1 MASKIAILQST
12 LTKKI
17 KKKRKEIRERREGRD
32 FTASEQQRR
41 TKSQS
46 WANFN
51 FDQKTMKIR
60 KFTTIPTRTNT
71 AKIATFTDKLPPS
84 SSNSTQKISKV
95 KQKKKRTPKSTSN
108 PNKRGKKAT
117 NQLNL
122 APAELP
128 PSPRST
134 TGKQIGAENENL
146 AAKSPGEGLRA

>member
-95 KQKKKRTPKSTSN
+95 KQKKKKEIQNQQATQIKGEKKQRTS
-108 PNKRGKKAT
+108 
-117 NQLNL
+117 
-122 APAELP
+122 
-128 PSPRST
+128 
-134 TGKQIGAENENL
+134 
-146 AAKSPGEGLRA
+146 